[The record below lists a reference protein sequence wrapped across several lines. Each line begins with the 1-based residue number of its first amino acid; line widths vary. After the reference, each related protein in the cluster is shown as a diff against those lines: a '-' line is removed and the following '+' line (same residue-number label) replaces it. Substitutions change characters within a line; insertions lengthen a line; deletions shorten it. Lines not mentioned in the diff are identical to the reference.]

1 MQIAIIGAGN
11 VGGTLGRRWAQKGH
25 EVIFGVRDSHS
36 TKVQE
41 VLRAAGAKA
50 HATSVREAAA
60 AATCVVLATPWA
72 AAQDAIQ
79 AAGDLSGK
87 ILADCTNPLAPGLR
101 GLALGHTT
109 SGGEQVASWA
119 IGARVVKAFNM
130 TGAKNMAS
138 PTYGTQP
145 VTMFICGDDPEAK
158 ATVGSL
164 AAELGFEVIDSGPLL
179 TARYLEPLA
188 MLWIHLA
195 YVQGLGPDFAF
206 KVIRRS

>member
-1 MQIAIIGAGN
+1 VLTCSTRAVSRMPLPLNHIDNLVFDVRRLAGVGIAEQEGAALAGLLPAAVALLALRTLAVSDNIDSITIGTVEHPGHHDSLIK
-11 VGGTLGRRWAQKGH
+11 VGG
-25 EVIFGVRDSHS
+25 VILQQRISDPQFYNTFQMGCHRTFS
-36 TKVQE
+36 
-41 VLRAAGAKA
+41 
-50 HATSVREAAA
+50 SV
-60 AATCVVLATPWA
+60 
-72 AAQDAIQ
+72 
-79 AAGDLSGK
+79 G
-87 ILADCTNPLAPGLR
+87 
-101 GLALGHTT
+101 
-109 SGGEQVASWA
+109 
-119 IGARVVKAFNM
+119 
-130 TGAKNMAS
+130 